1 MKKPVIL
8 VVHRNP
14 EKLLQQIDYSL
25 DNGASLHGA
34 ADGLE
39 ALLKCQQLRP
49 AIVIVD
55 IDLPDFN
62 GMTVASAIKDNKE
75 NQALGY
81 LRGLEGRLG
90 SDTGGR
96 AHT

>member
-25 DNGASLHGA
+25 DNAASLHGA

-62 GMTVASAIKDNKE
+62 GMTV
-75 NQALGY
+75 
-81 LRGLEGRLG
+81 GRV
-90 SDTGGR
+90 D
-96 AHT
+96 